1 MTTYELFLTI
11 YHPFVSLRSAVDM
24 TSDYMP
30 ADHEVEFERDI
41 QLQRLV

>member
-11 YHPFVSLRSAVDM
+11 YHPFVFLRSAVEM

-30 ADHEVEFERDI
+30 ADHEVEFENYNCKD
-41 QLQRLV
+41 